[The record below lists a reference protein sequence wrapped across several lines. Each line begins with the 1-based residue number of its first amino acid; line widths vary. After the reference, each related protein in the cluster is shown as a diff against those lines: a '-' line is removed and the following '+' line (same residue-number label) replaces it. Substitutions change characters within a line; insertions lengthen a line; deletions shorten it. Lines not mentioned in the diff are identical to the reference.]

1 MLVTSCSSP
10 LESVYEAVG
19 LTEGISSSAAAI
31 NGKKVQ
37 KDSQIICFMFILMW
51 FNVQIYG

>member
-1 MLVTSCSSP
+1 